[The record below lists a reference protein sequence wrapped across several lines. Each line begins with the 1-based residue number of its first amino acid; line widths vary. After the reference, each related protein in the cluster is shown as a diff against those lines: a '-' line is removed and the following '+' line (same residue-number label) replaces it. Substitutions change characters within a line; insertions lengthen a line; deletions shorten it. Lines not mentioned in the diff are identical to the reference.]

1 MHLIRSSVS
10 QSVSQSW
17 SITDIS
23 KNKFPL
29 RDLIANL
36 LVCLPLSV
44 PYTNYKYQCFVDYLT
59 DFYQTWYWIPPCV
72 GIFELVMK

>member
-1 MHLIRSSVS
+1 
-10 QSVSQSW
+10 
-17 SITDIS
+17 
-23 KNKFPL
+23 L